1 MGTPTLAPP
10 RDRDGGS
17 PDYGTGGMRAADNR
31 FNPTMAAPQTND
43 EAAPGSFPAFSSAR
57 PIDGGAPSLGG
68 QPSATGSGKP
78 GADHLHGPQAPS
90 LTVEQTA
97 PEEVQVGKPAHF
109 EVRVRNVGPVAAH
122 DVQIKEEIPQGA
134 ELISTNPR
142 ADRGQAGE
150 LIWSV
155 GTLKSGEECKVR
167 LELMPTSEGEL
178 GSVARVTFAAE
189 ASARTVSTKPE
200 LRIEAIAP
208 QEVLIGQKM
217 HLKIR
222 VSNPGTGVA
231 TGVILSE
238 RTPANL
244 AHEAGPELE
253 YDIGNLKPKEARE
266 IDLVLKAVQ
275 PGPVLNVIT
284 VKGDGQLKAEHK
296 TPLTVIAPAL
306 NVALDGPRRRYLDR
320 QAVYTVWVS
329 NPGTASAEDVEL
341 TAALPPGM
349 DFVAA
354 NNAGQFD
361 PKTRTVQWL
370 LEELPPN
377 QKGSVSVT
385 MLPVEAGE
393 QKIKVSG
400 IAKLGLAAEK
410 QEAVLIEGVAAI
422 LFEVADVADPV
433 EVGGETTYEIRVV
446 NQGSKAAANVQLVAF
461 LPPEMK
467 PLAAEGP
474 TRYEVN
480 GSQIRFQELPK
491 LAPKADTTYRVRV
504 QCNGVGDMRVR
515 VQLTTDDVRAPITKE
530 ESTRVYSDR

>member
-1 MGTPTLAPP
+1 
-10 RDRDGGS
+10 
-17 PDYGTGGMRAADNR
+17 
-31 FNPTMAAPQTND
+31 MA
-43 EAAPGSFPAFSSAR
+43 
-57 PIDGGAPSLGG
+57 
-68 QPSATGSGKP
+68 
-78 GADHLHGPQAPS
+78 
-90 LTVEQTA
+90 
-97 PEEVQVGKPAHF
+97 
-109 EVRVRNVGPVAAH
+109 
-122 DVQIKEEIPQGA
+122 
-134 ELISTNPR
+134 
-142 ADRGQAGE
+142 
-150 LIWSV
+150 
-155 GTLKSGEECKVR
+155 KVH
-167 LELMPTSEGEL
+167 
-178 GSVARVTFAAE
+178 FAAE
-189 ASARTVSTKPE
+189 ASARTVSTRPE
-200 LRIEAIAP
+200 LRVEAVAP
-208 QEVLIGQKM
+208 REVLIGETM

-222 VSNPGTGVA
+222 ISNPGTGVA

-244 AHEAGPELE
+244 SHEAGPDLE
-253 YDIGNLKPKEARE
+253 YDIGDLKPKETRE
-266 IDLVLKAVQ
+266 LDLVLKAVQ
-275 PGPVLNVIT
+275 PGPVLNVLT
-284 VKGDGQLKAEHK
+284 ARAEGQLQAEHK

-306 NVALDGPRRRYLDR
+306 DVSLDGPRRRYLDR

-329 NPGTASAEDVEL
+329 NPGTASAENVEL

-400 IAKLGLAAEK
+400 TAKLGLAAEK

-467 PLAAEGP
+467 PVAAEGP

-480 GSQIRFQELPK
+480 GNQVRFQELPR
-491 LAPKADTTYRVRV
+491 LAPKADTTFRVRV